1 MVYRDGENRI
11 MPPGIYKRKSPVQ
24 EKLAIMKDVILEDA
38 LSRKKSVK
46 ELAKI
51 YNVSYGSLL
60 IYYKKNRIKK
70 KKIKLEYKS
79 GYTRGSYNNQ
89 KRQIED
95 LRNYIKKNGITKE
108 EVISTI
114 LSF

>member
-1 MVYRDGENRI
+1 
-11 MPPGIYKRKSPVQ
+11 MPLGIYKRKSPVQ
-24 EKLAIMKDVILEDA
+24 EKLARMKDIILEDA

-46 ELAKI
+46 ELNKI
-51 YNVSYGSLL
+51 YGVSYVSLL
-60 IYYKKNRIKK
+60 KYYRKNGIKK

-79 GYTRGSYNNQ
+79 GYTSGNYNNQ

-95 LRNYIKKNGITKE
+95 LRKYIKENNITKE

-114 LSF
+114 LSL

>member
-1 MVYRDGENRI
+1 

-24 EKLAIMKDVILEDA
+24 EKLARMKDIILEDA

-46 ELAKI
+46 ELTKI
-51 YNVSYGSLL
+51 YGVSYESLL
-60 IYYKKNRIKK
+60 KYYKKNGIKK

-79 GYTRGSYNNQ
+79 GYTRGNYNNQ

-95 LRNYIKKNGITKE
+95 LRKYIKENNITKE